1 MNLCCNRDIDIAVIL
16 NGVKNLDRLTLR
28 HNLTMGEGKQRELL
42 KRRRFGLVGCRRTK
56 ETFLTEWS

>member
-28 HNLTMGEGKQRELL
+28 HNLTMGEVKQRELL
-42 KRRRFGLVGCRRTK
+42 KRRRLVLLGAEGQK
-56 ETFLTEWS
+56 KYLN